1 MPHGS
6 MQSNARINTCTTS
19 VLHHARVPRIDP
31 HQYSLSRFRGAEGM
45 RHRSRQSEQKRAPA
59 MYYMVTREVRT
70 KERELEL
77 SSRDGDQQFNLK
89 EHRV

>member
-1 MPHGS
+1 
-6 MQSNARINTCTTS
+6 
-19 VLHHARVPRIDP
+19 
-31 HQYSLSRFRGAEGM
+31 M